1 MKAGLVG
8 LFVVL
13 LLLLPQ
19 SGARAATTASAPKPL
34 CPPFPKV
41 QKRDPNA
48 PTKRIVIFF
57 DGTWNGDVDLS
68 IQTNVHRLYSSVCAR
83 QIEPGNEGKILAW
96 YDPGVGSDFRKLT
109 GGAFGYGFSKN
120 VRDGYEFLSRYFNPG
135 DQIYVFGFSRGAFTA
150 RTFAAMVQQVG
161 VLNRDAYF
169 TKKGGGLDESDFRN
183 DYEELF
189 KTVKQVGQEESER
202 CGEPFWTWNDIWWRK
217 TSSGALAQ
225 LDEGRAEAVPGTPAR
240 LRTEIE
246 VVGVWDTVAALGR
259 THGVPEPKYLVTI
272 SDLPAVRRAYQALAI
287 DESRPNFS
295 PIFWSPH
302 SKQECKEAALPSRAD
317 WVRADTQVVDES
329 WFAGAHSDVGGGY
342 KTADSDNMA
351 RVSLAWMISKLRK
364 DELIPQ
370 SEGTQT
376 APDSASVAARHIPD
390 SSNIGVS
397 LFAPGVDGVR
407 DPQRGAQIHHS
418 VCDRLAAATDRVE
431 GSDIT
436 SIYGPCGLFEG
447 TQLRSDLKVVGN
459 VGPEAG
465 NCERVSAKP
474 QCPKRDGEGKPV
486 LPPGKQK

>member
-57 DGTWNGDVDLS
+57 DGTWNGVDLS

-272 SDLPAVRRAYQALAI
+272 SDLPAVRAHTRRWPSTSHGRTSAPSFGVLTANRSARKPLC
-287 DESRPNFS
+287 PVV
-295 PIFWSPH
+295 PIGFELTLKLST
-302 SKQECKEAALPSRAD
+302 R
-317 WVRADTQVVDES
+317 R
-329 WFAGAHSDVGGGY
+329 G
-342 KTADSDNMA
+342 
-351 RVSLAWMISKLRK
+351 SLARTPMLGVAIKL
-364 DELIPQ
+364 LP
-370 SEGTQT
+370 
-376 APDSASVAARHIPD
+376 ARTW
-390 SSNIGVS
+390 
-397 LFAPGVDGVR
+397 R
-407 DPQRGAQIHHS
+407 
-418 VCDRLAAATDRVE
+418 
-431 GSDIT
+431 T
-436 SIYGPCGLFEG
+436 SHWHG
-447 TQLRSDLKVVGN
+447 
-459 VGPEAG
+459 
-465 NCERVSAKP
+465 
-474 QCPKRDGEGKPV
+474 
-486 LPPGKQK
+486 